1 MSTSSPVSPH
11 AGARRCIP
19 KMFLACMALVAVALV
34 CAIVSLRDDSEFY
47 SDIFVEISVFVVFI
61 AGFFTNSRRLQLWYL
76 IGANVYVIIFLS
88 IFGKVFYDNF
98 NRGVGVLV
106 LIQLIFSAINLVPI
120 CVYHLSDRTF
130 FYSYQ
135 RQLIYP
141 TMFFAFVLLGHL
153 PGGDLLT
160 KEVTHEIFSLIIFA
174 QAFDLLDSIHR
185 IGKAHHMAAYSFAQ
199 EDGSVVNNDDN
210 ADKDT
215 NGNDD
220 DDAND
225 DEERN
230 PVEE

>member
-1 MSTSSPVSPH
+1 MSTPQRSLPTGAPRRPNDGAPSPRPH
-11 AGARRCIP
+11 IP
-19 KMFLACMALVAVALV
+19 RMFLACMALVAVALV
-34 CAIVSLRDDSEFY
+34 CAVVSLRDDSEFY
-47 SDIFVEISVFVVFI
+47 SDVFVEVSVFIVFI

-88 IFGKVFYDNF
+88 IC
-98 NRGVGVLV
+98 
-106 LIQLIFSAINLVPI
+106 I
-120 CVYHLSDRTF
+120 YHLSNRTF

-185 IGKAHHMAAYSFAQ
+185 IGKAHHMAAYTFAK
-199 EDGSVVNNDDN
+199 EDGSVVADDG
-210 ADKDT
+210 DE
-215 NGNDD
+215 
-220 DDAND
+220 
-225 DEERN
+225 EERN

>member
-1 MSTSSPVSPH
+1 MSTPQRSLPTGAPRRPNDGAPSPRPH
-11 AGARRCIP
+11 IP
-19 KMFLACMALVAVALV
+19 RMFLACMALVAVALV
-34 CAIVSLRDDSEFY
+34 CAVVSLRDDSEFY
-47 SDIFVEISVFVVFI
+47 SDVFVEVSVFIVFI

-98 NRGVGVLV
+98 NQGVGVLV

-120 CVYHLSDRTF
+120 CIYHLSNRTF

-185 IGKAHHMAAYSFAQ
+185 IGKAHHMAAYTFAK
-199 EDGSVVNNDDN
+199 EDGSVVADDG
-210 ADKDT
+210 DE
-215 NGNDD
+215 
-220 DDAND
+220 
-225 DEERN
+225 EERN

>member
-1 MSTSSPVSPH
+1 MSTPQRSLPTGAPRRPNDGAPSPRPH
-11 AGARRCIP
+11 IP
-19 KMFLACMALVAVALV
+19 RMFLACMALVAVALV
-34 CAIVSLRDDSEFY
+34 CAVVSLRDDSEFY
-47 SDIFVEISVFVVFI
+47 SDVFIEVSVFIVFI
-61 AGFFTNSRRLQLWYL
+61 AGFFTNSRHLQLWYL

-98 NRGVGVLV
+98 NQGVGVLV

-120 CVYHLSDRTF
+120 CIYHLSNRTF

-185 IGKAHHMAAYSFAQ
+185 IGKAHHMAAYTFAK
-199 EDGSVVNNDDN
+199 EDGSVVADDG
-210 ADKDT
+210 DE
-215 NGNDD
+215 
-220 DDAND
+220 
-225 DEERN
+225 EERN